1 MNAGSI
7 TAEISRVRDRLSRLE
22 AERIALQGELEALE
36 RQLDAVEQ
44 TRTEQVTLEGAAVV
58 NSSSSQEKINL
69 FRSLFAGR
77 SDVFP
82 LRWENRKLVDR
93 ATHPPASMS
102 G

>member
-44 TRTEQVTLEGAAVV
+44 TRTEQVTLEGA
-58 NSSSSQEKINL
+58 L
-69 FRSLFAGR
+69 
-77 SDVFP
+77 
-82 LRWENRKLVDR
+82 LRK
-93 ATHPPASMS
+93 
-102 G
+102 